1 MKRTFLKSIIILAM
15 GTAFIGCEDSKEETE
30 LKKNLLIKKEF
41 KGLQDTIIF
50 DQYGDVIRRFNTFKV
65 INGKFEKVE

>member
-1 MKRTFLKSIIILAM
+1 M
-15 GTAFIGCEDSKEETE
+15 GEQTE

-50 DQYGDVIRRFNTFKV
+50 DQYGDVIRKFNTFKV
-65 INGKFEKVE
+65 INGKFEVVE